1 MPASWAAS
9 EFVAIA
15 RGSNRS
21 GTSMG
26 PRALA
31 VGWKNARVHPNRAA
45 RAKTGQSPPPSD
57 DRNASPTDVRS
68 WAR

>member
-1 MPASWAAS
+1 MLASWAAS
-9 EFVAIA
+9 ELVAIA

-21 GTSMG
+21 GTSIG

-31 VGWKNARVHPNRAA
+31 VGWKNARLQPNRAA
-45 RAKTGQSPPPSD
+45 RAKIGHSPPPSD
-57 DRNASPTDVRS
+57 DRAASPADVRN